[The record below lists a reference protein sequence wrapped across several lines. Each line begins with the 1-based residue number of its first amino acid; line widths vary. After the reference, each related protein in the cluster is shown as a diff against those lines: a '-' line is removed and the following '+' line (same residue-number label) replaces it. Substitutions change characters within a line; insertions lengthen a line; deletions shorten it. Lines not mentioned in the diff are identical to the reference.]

1 MVDYIGNFND
11 VEKAYT
17 EHYCEKNSVV
27 IKQNSFFPLSSLSE
41 INEYIDFLDNPRQIY
56 FFNKKRNKLIE
67 RIVTP
72 AIFSSNILPEN
83 EADLL
88 TSDEC
93 LVYIQQG
100 CSEQCICTSA
110 YKCKISVSFEKVK
123 AQILQLPQ
131 HKYISLYGI
140 NIGDYNYEG
149 KDIIDLCKYIL
160 EEFPDSNIV
169 LCNISPF
176 SSKLEKLVKYIIEE
190 SRIIPILY
198 MCINSGSQ
206 KILNIEGHYN
216 ITNNLIALLKDTNIK
231 IVPYLIV
238 GSPEEELEDFELTI
252 DWVKKHKDLLFGA
265 IVLPYTNNGIGNC
278 NLTISTNELKRRL
291 KKLDDIVLEL
301 CHYENNTSLS
311 NTKLLNLIEVAI
323 CGEDHEFY
331 K

>member
-1 MVDYIGNFND
+1 MINYIGHFND
-11 VEKAYT
+11 IEKAYT
-17 EHYCEKNSVV
+17 EHYCEKDSVV

-216 ITNNLIALLKDTNIK
+216 ITNNLIAVLKYTNIK
-231 IVPYLIV
+231 IVPY
-238 GSPEEELEDFELTI
+238 
-252 DWVKKHKDLLFGA
+252 
-265 IVLPYTNNGIGNC
+265 
-278 NLTISTNELKRRL
+278 
-291 KKLDDIVLEL
+291 
-301 CHYENNTSLS
+301 
-311 NTKLLNLIEVAI
+311 
-323 CGEDHEFY
+323 
-331 K
+331 